1 LGLCPCTRK
10 SASRAR
16 TGLGVGHGRSGR
28 GGGASEALGGV
39 QRGGSAPLGEAAP
52 AKFRRARAKERER
65 VRGVRERARVGRGR
79 ELGWPTYRAREGRG
93 DGAGE
98 EVVGGHQRP

>member
-1 LGLCPCTRK
+1 VLGMDGPAGGVVQARR
-10 SASRAR
+10 SAAF
-16 TGLGVGHGRSGR
+16 
-28 GGGASEALGGV
+28 SEAAQHRWVRRL
-39 QRGGSAPLGEAAP
+39 RRSSGERE
-52 AKFRRARAKERER
+52 RRRER